1 MEEKDF
7 SFIPVSDMALSDMD
21 IVEQHKQL
29 LKNNNYSEAT
39 ALLDNNNYSN
49 GMRASLFN
57 EIINRIQ
64 TIGLYLLNLT
74 TDPEDYY
81 SLEEPTE
88 DFMKKN
94 GYKFWI
100 KPI

>member
-7 SFIPVSDMALSDMD
+7 SFVPVSDMALSDID

-39 ALLDNNNYSN
+39 TLLNNNNYSK
-49 GMRASLFN
+49 GMRASIFN

-64 TIGLYLLNLT
+64 TIGLYLLNSV

-81 SLEEPTE
+81 SLEEPSS
-88 DFMKKN
+88 DFMKNN